1 MCVDKNC
8 PSVSWGPVIFQWVK
22 GRHRRKTDGAN
33 KNWFEKILVL
43 NFFLKVMSDLFIC
56 YDDNLPHFFLI
67 SKGYNTVITTKQV
80 KTRELKGIH

>member
-1 MCVDKNC
+1 
-8 PSVSWGPVIFQWVK
+8 
-22 GRHRRKTDGAN
+22 
-33 KNWFEKILVL
+33 
-43 NFFLKVMSDLFIC
+43 MSDLFIC